1 MCTSRVICYYLKK
14 NLEKVPVEIKINI
27 FNLINALLKIVFQ
40 IHSLM
45 ILVSFKIIIRMTY
58 TIYY

>member
-14 NLEKVPVEIKINI
+14 KLEKVPVEIKINI
-27 FNLINALLKIVFQ
+27 FNLINAFLKIVFQ

-45 ILVSFKIIIRMTY
+45 ILISFKIIIRMTY